1 MQRWNGICWPLGS
14 WFVLYHLIG
23 TSFTKPC
30 EYHSG
35 QQCAVVVCASEDATP
50 SPRWLPS
57 DHQYAN
63 TVLRAMMYKRACLFV
78 CLLQPYLFLRWPPS
92 VHSEQWRDRDR
103 VVSEG
108 PAALETAHVL
118 LLPEQ
123 LRGRMRPCALCT
135 HSHSR
140 PDLLTSPLLGGWTR
154 RRGQTK
160 TSHLTNFK
168 ICSFPQNSGSVTR
181 S

>member
-1 MQRWNGICWPLGS
+1 MEWHLLTSGILVCSVSPDRNKLHKTLWVS
-14 WFVLYHLIG
+14 QWA
-23 TSFTKPC
+23 
-30 EYHSG
+30 
-35 QQCAVVVCASEDATP
+35 AVHGGGLRQWRRHTFST
-50 SPRWLPS
+50 LTPS

-154 RRGQTK
+154 RRGRTK